1 VFNALTKELA
11 LTILEIQLNDLRKR
25 LSEKHWDIEVT
36 DAAKQFMV
44 ERGFDEQ
51 FGARPLQRVIQRYLE
66 ERLADVVIENRI
78 EGPAVFLA
86 DVSADG
92 TTIEVRQK
100 EPVAAS

>member
-1 VFNALTKELA
+1 
-11 LTILEIQLNDLRKR
+11 
-25 LSEKHWDIEVT
+25 
-36 DAAKQFMV
+36 
-44 ERGFDEQ
+44 
-51 FGARPLQRVIQRYLE
+51 VIQRYLE

-92 TTIEVRQK
+92 TTIEVRLK